1 MLLSQ
6 GSEVDESSDMAE
18 VDNIVELIDASNL
31 LTVETTV
38 ANDEDE
44 ALLLGGNNDDD
55 EDEPSELAAL
65 DPGATTRP
73 AEITVGATKPRK
85 VKNVRKA
92 ALNAMAFNEDTF
104 AVGEAKLAAKNLVQV
119 RYRRKCR
126 AMREQVALQ
135 DNLYNFLI
143 NMGGNFHDVIKK
155 MDTTNTKTESM
166 MYLSTGD

>member
-85 VKNVRKA
+85 VKMA
-92 ALNAMAFNEDTF
+92 ALNVMALNDTF

-119 RYRRKCR
+119 RYQRKCR
-126 AMREQVALQ
+126 VMREQVTLQ

>member
-85 VKNVRKA
+85 VKVA
-92 ALNAMAFNEDTF
+92 ALNVMALNNTF

-119 RYRRKCR
+119 RYQRKCR
-126 AMREQVALQ
+126 VMREQVTLQ